1 MYDIDIKRL
10 GQIARE
16 YRKAR
21 NMSIEEVGDAIGKSK
36 ATVNRYETGEIVM
49 DILTALELCNVLNI
63 DLNDICKKEVHSIE
77 KDVNI
82 NPFKNDL
89 LYLYYISQNG
99 IVLSSLEIEQKK
111 YSNSVLMKNGIIG
124 KTYKQEYVG
133 VLECNY
139 NTAFVCLTNAVSNP
153 RFR

>member
-10 GQIARE
+10 GQIVRE

-21 NMSIEEVGDAIGKSK
+21 NMSIEELGDAIGKSK
-36 ATVNRYETGEIVM
+36 AIVM

-82 NPFKNDL
+82 NPFKSDL

-111 YSNSVLMKNGIIG
+111 HSNSVLMKNGIVK

-139 NTAFVCLTNAVSNP
+139 NTAFVCLTNAISNP

>member
-10 GQIARE
+10 GQIVRE

-21 NMSIEEVGDAIGKSK
+21 NMSIEELGDAIGKSK

-111 YSNSVLMKNGIIG
+111 HSNSALMKNGIVK

-139 NTAFVCLTNAVSNP
+139 NTAFVCLTNAISNP

>member
-82 NPFKNDL
+82 NPFKSDL

-99 IVLSSLEIEQKK
+99 IVLSSLEIEQKIFK
-111 YSNSVLMKNGIIG
+111 
-124 KTYKQEYVG
+124 
-133 VLECNY
+133 
-139 NTAFVCLTNAVSNP
+139 
-153 RFR
+153 

>member
-1 MYDIDIKRL
+1 MQDIDNADVNINHLENIFTNETYYLAMKIVPL
-10 GQIARE
+10 LE
-16 YRKAR
+16 RKVLYL
-21 NMSIEEVGDAIGKSK
+21 SYIE
-36 ATVNRYETGEIVM
+36 NCR
-49 DILTALELCNVLNI
+49 
-63 DLNDICKKEVHSIE
+63 LNDICKKEVHSIE

-82 NPFKNDL
+82 NPFKSDL

-111 YSNSVLMKNGIIG
+111 HSNSVLMKNGIVK

-139 NTAFVCLTNAVSNP
+139 NTAFVCLTNAISNP